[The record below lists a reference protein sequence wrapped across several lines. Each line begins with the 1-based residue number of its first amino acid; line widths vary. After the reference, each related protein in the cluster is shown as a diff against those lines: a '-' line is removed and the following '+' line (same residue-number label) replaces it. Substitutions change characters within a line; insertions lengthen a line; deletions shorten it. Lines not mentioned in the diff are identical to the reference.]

1 MKPSSFDH
9 NVLIDQATDLP
20 VQINIDIFSE
30 MDRLVEPE
38 DFNRWLRNRTR
49 RLKSVGLG
57 KLIDIHIPR
66 PDMQSEAAT
75 RWLDYSKLV
84 RHYLAENVSESL
96 LAEIASQGSSIKLAD
111 EFVEQAKKK
120 FQSPGVFADMDG
132 VATLSSIKLS
142 SHKTPQ
148 DFIWKFKEHFKRLW
162 ELKVQ
167 IPPYF
172 AACKLVNQLDT
183 KENSCI
189 VTAAI
194 SELNRRADEC
204 DLWSEFN
211 VVDFHLFCFKIIQR
225 LDNQPK
231 YQQGRNLNIP
241 DRDAVTKMDLEIDG
255 EELVAF
261 KASLHRQAQK
271 SAAVENE
278 ADDSPTTK
286 LATNIGPER
295 KHFPPDGVKPSV
307 YAQNLRETLP
317 SKASKECAYCGQKY
331 HTAAKCFYLNP
342 ATRPKLWKPDYNIW
356 CFMMG
361 TNMETYQNEY
371 LLKKSGESLTGA
383 KQQGNT
389 PLKAL
394 EKNKMGP
401 KTDQI
406 TPIKKLDQDQPGSK
420 PEKKTTSE
428 KKTPVMK
435 VDQGQTGSK
444 PEQVPPVTPMTPVT
458 PVTPVKRGQIQ
469 TGVKQEVVAPVKEPA
484 KSVIGTKQKGSIPE
498 KASSQST
505 TAKPVTKSEPQSAF
519 IGSVF
524 DSANN
529 FTASKKDWLV
539 VNGRGIHV
547 CADLSSMVEYH
558 AYGPDEIPFRW
569 TWVRRGKRVAAEAL
583 GKGKAKISLLCE
595 DRSKIMNI
603 FIDCYYFP
611 EAQFSLFLVP
621 KAESDLFVKYNAA
634 NKTLED
640 VENGNKVIG
649 YAVEEHGYSFLS
661 TLNSTINVNLM
672 D

>member
-1 MKPSSFDH
+1 MKPSSFDQD
-9 NVLIDQATDLP
+9 VPIDQATDLP

-38 DFNRWLRNRTR
+38 DFNLWLRNRTR

-57 KLIDIHIPR
+57 KLIDIQIPR
-66 PDMQSEAAT
+66 PDIQSEKAT

-96 LAEIASQGSSIKLAD
+96 LAEIASQGNSIKLAD
-111 EFVEQAKKK
+111 EFVEQAKKT
-120 FQSPGVFADMDG
+120 FQSPGVFADLDG

-167 IPPYF
+167 IPPYV

-183 KENSCI
+183 KENSSI

-194 SELNRRADEC
+194 SELNRRADDC
-204 DLWSEFN
+204 NLWSEFN

-225 LDNQPK
+225 LDSQPK
-231 YQQGRNLNIP
+231 YQQGRNLNIS

-255 EELVAF
+255 EELAEL
-261 KASLHRQAQK
+261 KASIQRQVQQ

-278 ADDSPTTK
+278 ADDLPTTK
-286 LATNIGPER
+286 LATIVSPER
-295 KHFPPDGVKPSV
+295 RHFPPDEVKPSV

-317 SKASKECAYCGQKY
+317 PKASKECAYCGQKY

-361 TNMETYQNEY
+361 TNMETYQDEN

-383 KQQGNT
+383 KQQGKT

-394 EKNKMGP
+394 ASNKMGS
-401 KTDQI
+401 KTDQV

-435 VDQGQTGSK
+435 VDQGQTDSK
-444 PEQVPPVTPMTPVT
+444 PEQVT
-458 PVTPVKRGQIQ
+458 PVTPVKRGQSQ

-484 KSVIGTKQKGSIPE
+484 KSVIGTTQGSTIPE
-498 KASSQST
+498 KVHSQNT
-505 TAKPVTKSEPQSAF
+505 TAKPVTKSEF

-524 DSANN
+524 DAANN

-539 VNGRGIHV
+539 VAGRGIHV
-547 CADLSSMVEYH
+547 CADLSSMVEYR
-558 AYGPDEIPFRW
+558 AYGPDETPFRW

-603 FIDCYYFP
+603 FIDCYYYP
-611 EAQFSLFLVP
+611 EARFSLFLVQN
-621 KAESDLFVKYNAA
+621 AESDLFIKYNTA

-649 YAVEEHGYSFLS
+649 YAIEEHGFSFLS

-672 D
+672 DLLQ